1 MQLRLALAFAASC
14 GLSFTSCSPSTSHG
28 AGTPEGSMDVMAAV
42 QELSDHMPG
51 SADEALGFLL
61 EGNTRFVTGEPE
73 HSHQTIA
80 RRMKLTD
87 GQHPCAVVLTCA
99 DSRVVPE
106 LIFDIGLGDLFVI
119 RVAGNVVAEDEAG
132 SIEYAVE
139 HLDVP
144 LVIVLGHESCG
155 AVTAALGGGEDDF
168 DELTRLLGRLGPP
181 LEDVDRQLPMA
192 QQIKRGVEANVRY
205 SVAQLRDL
213 LSHGGHVPEDLE
225 IVPAVYELETGRVRV
240 LED

>member
-1 MQLRLALAFAASC
+1 MRWLIAVVAASAVTP
-14 GLSFTSCSPSTSHG
+14 FTSCSTSDSTDSL
-28 AGTPEGSMDVMAAV
+28 DVEAAV
-42 QELSDHMPG
+42 AELADHMPG

-61 EGNTRFVTGEPE
+61 DGNGRFMGGEPQ

-80 RRMKLTD
+80 RRMRLTD

-168 DELTRLLGRLGPP
+168 DELTRLLGRLAPP
-181 LEDVDRQLPMA
+181 LESVDRQLPMA

-205 SVAQLRDL
+205 SAMQLEEL
-213 LSHGGHVPEDLE
+213 LSQGGHVPEGLK
-225 IVPAVYELETGRVRV
+225 VVSAVYELETGRVRV
-240 LED
+240 LDA